1 MKKYQEFHRRS
12 IAERDAFW
20 REEARSIDWQSPFGA
35 TLEYARPPFARWFP
49 CGRTNL
55 CHNAVDRHLAL
66 RSEQTALIAL
76 TPASGAARTYT
87 FRELA
92 IEVNQCAAVLK
103 ALGVGRGDRVV
114 IFLPTIAETVFAM
127 LACTRI
133 GAIHAVIYSG
143 LSATCLAARIDD
155 ARPKVLITADAALRE
170 GKVVPCKPVVD
181 AALRVAK
188 RPPGKVVVVDRGL
201 DPALELLS
209 GRDHDYAA
217 LRSAQLAI
225 QVPCEWMD
233 SSEPSH
239 ILYTSGNA
247 GKPKGIQR
255 DTGGYGVA
263 LASSMRHIFC
273 VDPGE
278 TMFTSSDVG
287 SVAGHSYGVY
297 GPLLNGSTTIIHEAP
312 DARTGTDTWWSLIAR
327 YAVKTVLC
335 SPTELRLLKQRSDA
349 RPVRHAVP
357 SLAYVFVTGEPLDE
371 ATARWGAED
380 FGVPI
385 IDTYLQTETG
395 WPVLAAQPGI
405 EGTTIRPGSR
415 SFPVYGYD
423 VRLLAEANGKE
434 TPAGSKGVLVIKP
447 PLPPGC
453 GSTIWNDDQ
462 RFIQTYYA
470 DFPQEWA
477 YSTCDWAVRDS
488 DGYYAILGRTDDVI
502 SVGGRRVDTR
512 EIEEAMHAHPG
523 VAEAA
528 VVGVPDPMRGQVAV
542 AFAVPSDPA
551 ILGDADRA
559 GTFAG
564 EILEAVEHRLG
575 AVARPEAL
583 HFVAQLPR
591 TRSGKLLRRSVKA
604 LVEGRE
610 PGDIDALGD
619 PSALEPIRSALRVK

>member
-114 IFLPTIAETVFAM
+114 IFMPTIAETVFAM

-278 TMFTSSDVG
+278 TMFTSSDIG
-287 SVAGHSYGVY
+287 
-297 GPLLNGSTTIIHEAP
+297 
-312 DARTGTDTWWSLIAR
+312 
-327 YAVKTVLC
+327 C
-335 SPTELRLLKQRSDA
+335 SPTELRLLQQRSDA